1 MRYGN
6 EALYNPLLWHRKR
19 RRDYLTSYK
28 EEQQY
33 VVAASEQSHETLA
46 PKARFSTR
54 RLPDS
59 LECRR

>member
-6 EALYNPLLWHRKR
+6 EAVVYQALYNPLLWHRKR

-33 VVAASEQSHETLA
+33 VGN
-46 PKARFSTR
+46 K
-54 RLPDS
+54 
-59 LECRR
+59 